1 MDGKAFHVWNGG
13 IYIYEEGSID
23 CKSKSLYL
31 LQILTFDLDIIKRLW
46 LFIITLTVE
55 TIYNSYSLLLLR
67 TVAVNT
73 PTKCRSHLLRSSLFH
88 SQFHMNG
95 PPRKAEA
102 LLSYEWNSI
111 KAIGDNDE
119 MSMDISHIKEIAQQ
133 LQHQKLEGMNRLI
146 QNLTKKLL

>member
-1 MDGKAFHVWNGG
+1 MENSSSRAGTSILPFTQWARDQLDRKAFHVC
-13 IYIYEEGSID
+13 S
-23 CKSKSLYL
+23 KSKSLYL

-67 TVAVNT
+67 TVAANT

-119 MSMDISHIKEIAQQ
+119 MSMDISHIKEIA
-133 LQHQKLEGMNRLI
+133 HSSFSIKSWKAWI
-146 QNLTKKLL
+146 D